1 MSEREEYHDS
11 HVGED
16 SESEEVIFKEV
27 VDEAAAPPEIVTKSD
42 LQEVIEGWKIKFQK
56 LTEGVRAIQVAT
68 EEVQTHIDN
77 LQRDSCARDGAQERR
92 IKQMQ
97 EGLARFLERCD
108 PRTQHQID
116 R

>member
-1 MSEREEYHDS
+1 MNVRN
-11 HVGED
+11 
-16 SESEEVIFKEV
+16 ITTRTW
-27 VDEAAAPPEIVTKSD
+27 ARIVKVKKLYSRK
-42 LQEVIEGWKIKFQK
+42 LWMK